1 LFAKKPE
8 KLAKS
13 RKFAVFTPK
22 NADFYLYLARRFG
35 GGSYAKKQWFLT
47 L

>member
-13 RKFAVFTPK
+13 RKFAIFT
-22 NADFYLYLARRFG
+22 AFLAQKRHFALLDAG
-35 GGSYAKKQWFLT
+35 F
-47 L
+47 